1 MMKHFDF
8 EFSRMKKMLLPLGLT
23 TGVLQLLFLY
33 FFALVGRFDT
43 SDSSNMLTSYSAVL
57 GLATTGTMCVLAIYG
72 TVLASQSL
80 VRDYVGMNKSKTY
93 LLPISRKEL
102 FYTKTKAFSA
112 VISLAMIVGLLI
124 SNLVFMVMNVVI
136 PLTKVSPLPHTI
148 NIVVSI
154 IACICLTLTII
165 LFSSFIGIKLNS
177 TVKGIIASIVF
188 VVFLSNLSAI
198 TLMSY
203 KFVSLLVAIALVV
216 LVTIAGISMGR
227 SIDKNEAL

>member
-1 MMKHFDF
+1 MKHFDF

-33 FFALVGRFDT
+33 FFALVGRFDH
-43 SDSSNMLTSYSAVL
+43 SDSNSVLTNYSAIL
-57 GLATTGTMCVLAIYG
+57 GLATTGTMCVLSIYG
-72 TVLASQSL
+72 TVLASKML

-112 VISLAMIVGLLI
+112 VISLPMLIGLLA
-124 SNLVFMVMNVVI
+124 SNLLFMVMEVI
-136 PLTKVSPLPHTI
+136 MPLTTDQSITHITNILVS
-148 NIVVSI
+148 SI
-154 IACICLTLTII
+154 TCICLTLAIV

-198 TLMSY
+198 MLMSY
-203 KFVSLLVAIALVV
+203 EFVSLLVAVALIVLITVV
-216 LVTIAGISMGR
+216 GISMGHN
-227 SIDKNEAL
+227 IDKNEAL